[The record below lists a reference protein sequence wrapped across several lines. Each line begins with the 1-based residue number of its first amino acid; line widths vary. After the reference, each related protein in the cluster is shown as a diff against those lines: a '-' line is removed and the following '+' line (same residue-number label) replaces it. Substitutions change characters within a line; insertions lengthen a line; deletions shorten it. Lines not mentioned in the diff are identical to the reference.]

1 MKMIEAKSLIMYGL
15 MLFACAV
22 VLNAAATPTEDN
34 SFDFIDTTLSEDG
47 VISLTG
53 ANASKVHPAVIN
65 SGFDKYTNVIA
76 PNGSPIHILGQ
87 SQVSNAQMARAR
99 RILEFYL
106 TSNGNKYGLTGTG
119 ADGTIKAEIANTM
132 ADRNATLVYT
142 NQAGGIED
150 LPNIDAFFEL
160 NLLLQ
165 DLGGNESPVPGSS
178 DWLTNDVRD
187 ASYEEIFH
195 LVHGKG
201 IAHVDRT
208 LNGWHNP
215 VNAAADKA
223 WGGNSVAGIWHID
236 DGMYQELFA
245 EENSTHPSNP
255 DEEGAP
261 GGSVPL
267 EYIISCIDVYYGLWE
282 HTGPNGVSFFGE
294 YDPNSRARLLA
305 EDPDGYA
312 LVEQFMPPKLE
323 YRETI
328 DSSFNGTFSLTL
340 DPPQA
345 YTYKS
350 QYYQHV
356 SLSGSNN
363 SDLTGNGFDNRLQ
376 GNAGNNI
383 LRGEAGSDVAI
394 FKGAQSQ
401 YVLTQNSDGSVTV
414 VDSQSGRDGSDT
426 LIGFESIEFSDGTAA
441 LPLEAAATP
450 TPAPIATNTPAP
462 PTPPLQP
469 TATNTPVL
477 QAPTATPDPVE
488 NSNLI
493 SLSNSGLAITV
504 EFVEPLTMQDGSEQ
518 QWTPALRQPYINAV
532 NRWLEVLKGV
542 KGKTEHELYVSFV
555 VETFDDGLGAA
566 QPFYDVLE
574 VVDGNYIPTEG
585 EVLISNYTYSQKF
598 ADEFDGEAERDAEFN
613 ANIQHELGHVFGIG
627 TLWNLSME
635 NGEIIDDAETFNIR
649 EWAVDSDVY
658 KGPIYQQ
665 ENGVEQYNKLFGTH
679 FDFVP
684 LIIETKDH
692 LFGISDDDPE
702 RILDDGT
709 VVPDLAE
716 ALMANGQL
724 LTTVTLGMLDDIGWE
739 IDYSRADVYPV
750 QADGPTPTPVS
761 VATETPLPAPTVTP
775 VPAPAN
781 TPTPTETPDG
791 PGDENES
798 IAYYEFDQVDLSG
811 NGWAEIPGGFGSAAS
826 GSLAF
831 LSDLEGLVESS
842 DDQLGLKITVDAG
855 EVTFLFAQEAIEVD
869 APILMR
875 VTLRTSGPVSLALIG
890 LKGDLST
897 GQAIDGSLALNY
909 PLATASF
916 VEEEGALTMVY
927 QPDQGSVFT
936 PAIQVSTSGDAV
948 SVMIDRFEAYALDD
962 EFSYDSVLFER
973 Q

>member
-1 MKMIEAKSLIMYGL
+1 MKLIIAKSLFMYGL
-15 MLFACAV
+15 ILIACAV

-34 SFDFIDTTLSEDG
+34 PFDFIDASLGEDG

-150 LPNIDAFFEL
+150 SPNIDAFFEL
-160 NLLLQ
+160 NLSLQ

-201 IAHVDRT
+201 IAHVDRA

-223 WGGNSVAGIWHID
+223 WGGNSDAGIWHID
-236 DGMYQELFA
+236 DEMYAELFA
-245 EENSTHPSNP
+245 EENSTHPSDP

-312 LVEQFMPPKLE
+312 LVEQFLPPKLE

-340 DPPQA
+340 DPSQA

-363 SDLTGNGFDNRLQ
+363 SGLTGNGFDNRLQ

-383 LRGEAGSDVAI
+383 LRGEAGNDVAI

-414 VDSQSGRDGSDT
+414 IDSQAGRDGSDT

-441 LPLEAAATP
+441 LPLET
-450 TPAPIATNTPAP
+450 
-462 PTPPLQP
+462 
-469 TATNTPVL
+469 TA
-477 QAPTATPDPVE
+477 
-488 NSNLI
+488 
-493 SLSNSGLAITV
+493 
-504 EFVEPLTMQDGSEQ
+504 
-518 QWTPALRQPYINAV
+518 
-532 NRWLEVLKGV
+532 
-542 KGKTEHELYVSFV
+542 
-555 VETFDDGLGAA
+555 
-566 QPFYDVLE
+566 
-574 VVDGNYIPTEG
+574 
-585 EVLISNYTYSQKF
+585 
-598 ADEFDGEAERDAEFN
+598 
-613 ANIQHELGHVFGIG
+613 
-627 TLWNLSME
+627 
-635 NGEIIDDAETFNIR
+635 
-649 EWAVDSDVY
+649 
-658 KGPIYQQ
+658 
-665 ENGVEQYNKLFGTH
+665 
-679 FDFVP
+679 
-684 LIIETKDH
+684 
-692 LFGISDDDPE
+692 
-702 RILDDGT
+702 
-709 VVPDLAE
+709 
-716 ALMANGQL
+716 
-724 LTTVTLGMLDDIGWE
+724 
-739 IDYSRADVYPV
+739 
-750 QADGPTPTPVS
+750 TPTPVS
-761 VATETPLPAPTVTP
+761 VATETPLPASTATP
-775 VPAPAN
+775 VPPMPTATN
-781 TPTPTETPDG
+781 TPTPTEIPNK
-791 PGDENES
+791 PGDENEP

-811 NGWAEIPGGFGSAAS
+811 NGWAEIPGGFGGAPS
-826 GSLAF
+826 GEVAF
-831 LSDLEGLVESS
+831 LSDLEGQVDSS
-842 DDQLGLKITVDAG
+842 DDQLGMKITVDAG

-869 APILMR
+869 APVLMR
-875 VTLRTSGPVSLALIG
+875 ATLRTSGPVSLALIG

-897 GQAIDGSLALNY
+897 GASVDGSLALNY
-909 PLATASF
+909 PLATTSF

-927 QPDQGSVFT
+927 QPDQGGVFT
-936 PAIQVSTSGDAV
+936 PAIQVTASGDAV

-962 EFSYDSVLFER
+962 EFIYDSVLFER